1 MKTEEYLAARIGK
14 IIIGMSCND
23 VLNVYHQSFKFAR
36 IVNQGSIYLGI
47 TRIGNS
53 IMPVVDLRRR
63 ARIQEG
69 QETGPHHII
78 TFQTSLTKKLAV
90 VVDEI
95 IGMKNVDM
103 DKMQKPD
110 ASASN
115 HFQNLNLLF
124 PMVTVMEDGTIMHI
138 MDSTYLE
145 KLEPIAEESGDLEF
159 F

>member
-1 MKTEEYLAARIGK
+1 MKIEEYLAARIGR

-23 VLNVYHQSFKFAR
+23 VLNVYHQAFKVAR
-36 IVNQGSIYLGI
+36 MVDQGPIYLGI
-47 TRIGNS
+47 TRIGS
-53 IMPVVDLRRR
+53 DIMPVVDLRRR
-63 ARIQEG
+63 ARVRNGE
-69 QETGPHHII
+69 ESGPHHII

-95 IGMKNVDM
+95 IGMKSIDM
-103 DKMQKPD
+103 DKLQKPD

-115 HFQNLNLLF
+115 QFQNINLLF
-124 PMVTVMEDGTIMHI
+124 PMVTVMDDGSIIHI

-145 KLEPIAEESGDLEF
+145 KLDPIAEESGDLEF